1 MKKNDQ
7 ADISSDNVGPN
18 NMESTDMRSGF
29 VGIVGAPNA
38 GKSTLLN
45 QLLGQKISITSKKPQ
60 TTRDRILGIVNRPG
74 AQIIFIDTPGIHK
87 STSLLNRRIVEQAIL
102 ALEDVDVILFMVD
115 VDARNYSAEKMILAQ
130 LKKTSKTVVLA
141 LNKIDLVKKSI
152 VFNLVE
158 EFSSLYDFK
167 AIIPISAQK
176 GTQMETLLCEVEQF
190 LPKGPMLYPEET
202 FTDVSEKFMVK
213 EIIREKVFR
222 LTGMEIPYSSAVTV
236 DDFNVE
242 KKLIV
247 IHASIHVVRD
257 SQKGII
263 IGKKGAMLTQIGA
276 KARKDI
282 EEMTGQKVLLKL
294 FVKVSK
300 NWNSNQRMLDEFGY

>member
-1 MKKNDQ
+1 MMTNKNEKKF
-7 ADISSDNVGPN
+7 
-18 NMESTDMRSGF
+18 RSGF
-29 VGIVGAPNA
+29 VGIIGAPNA

-45 QLLGQKISITSKKPQ
+45 HVLGQKISITSKKPQ

-87 STSLLNRRIVEQAIL
+87 STTLLNKRIVDK
-102 ALEDVDVILFMVD
+102 ALTALMDVDLILFMVD
-115 VDARNYSAEKMILAQ
+115 TSARNYSAEKIILEQ
-130 LKKTSKTVVLA
+130 LKKISKTIVLA
-141 LNKIDLVKKSI
+141 LNKIDLVKKSE
-152 VFNLVE
+152 VYTLVE
-158 EFSSLYDFK
+158 EFSQLHEFK
-167 AIIPISAQK
+167 AIIPVSAKKDIQV
-176 GTQMETLLCEVEQF
+176 ENILEEVENA
-190 LPKGPMLYPEET
+190 LPVGPRLYPEET

-236 DDFNVE
+236 DSFVVE

-247 IHASIHVVRD
+247 IHAGIHVIRD

-263 IGKKGAMLTQIGA
+263 IGKKGAMLSKIGS

-282 EEMTGQKVLLKL
+282 EQMTGQKVLLKL
-294 FVKVSK
+294 FVKVTK
-300 NWNSNQRMLDEFGY
+300 DWIDNGRMLSEFGY

>member
-1 MKKNDQ
+1 MNK
-7 ADISSDNVGPN
+7 DN
-18 NMESTDMRSGF
+18 ETKFRSGF
-29 VGIVGAPNA
+29 VGIIGAPNA

-45 QLLGQKISITSKKPQ
+45 QVLGQKISITSKKPQ
-60 TTRDRILGIVNRPG
+60 TTRDRILGIVNRPSS
-74 AQIIFIDTPGIHK
+74 QIVFVDTPGIHK
-87 STSLLNRRIVEQAIL
+87 STTLLNRRIVDQALL

-115 VDARNYSAEKMILAQ
+115 VAARNYSAEKLIITQ
-130 LKKTSKTVVLA
+130 LKKTPKPIVLA
-141 LNKIDLVKKSI
+141 LNKIDLVDKGQ
-152 VFNLVE
+152 VYRLVE
-158 EFSSLYDFK
+158 EFRELHDFK
-167 AIIPISAQK
+167 AIVPVSAIKDIQVK
-176 GTQMETLLCEVEQF
+176 NLLEEVETS
-190 LPKGPMLYPEET
+190 LAKGPRLFPEET

-236 DDFNVE
+236 DSFKME

-263 IGKKGAMLTQIGA
+263 IGKKGSMLSKIGS

-282 EEMTGQKVLLKL
+282 EQMTGQKVLLKL
-294 FVKVSK
+294 FVKVTK
-300 NWNSNQRMLDEFGY
+300 NWVDNGRMLNEFGY